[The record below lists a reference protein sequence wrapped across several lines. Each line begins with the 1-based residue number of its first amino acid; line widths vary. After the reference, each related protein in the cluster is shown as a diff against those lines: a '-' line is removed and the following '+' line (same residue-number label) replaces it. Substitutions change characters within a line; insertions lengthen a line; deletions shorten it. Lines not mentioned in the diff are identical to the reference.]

1 MIVQVVAEL
10 KFEIGRT
17 YRFQREEG
25 RAVDV
30 DLWRLEVC
38 DVSKD
43 SVEVRE
49 VGEGIDE
56 EVLRRRRGKR
66 GTLTL
71 GRTKGGGRRR
81 GGSKRRG

>member
-1 MIVQVVAEL
+1 MVAEL
-10 KFEIGRT
+10 KFELGRT

-30 DLWRLEVC
+30 DLWRLEVS

-43 SVEVRE
+43 NVEVRE

-56 EVLRRRRGKR
+56 EVLRRRRGMR
-66 GTLTL
+66 GKLTL
-71 GRTKGGGRRR
+71 GRSRGGGRRR
-81 GGSKRRG
+81 GGLKRRG